1 MDFSRIIKRFS
12 KVNIAVVGDLILDH
26 YIWGLVER
34 ISPEAPVP
42 VVDVKREDYSLG
54 GAANVASNV
63 VALGARATVV
73 GVRGD
78 DLHGDVLEGLLKER
92 KIDTEGL
99 FVGLRPT
106 TVKTRVIAH
115 NQQVVRFD
123 REDRRRVSKKRF
135 KEIKEFLGDNKN
147 RFDAIIVS
155 DYKKGI
161 VTDALMRFIVKEF
174 RDNGGFVSVDPK
186 VGHFNLYKRV
196 SIITPNLKE
205 ASQGASVEIEDE
217 GTLIRAGKRLMKK
230 MGLDSVLITRGE
242 QGMSLFEKDRITHIP
257 TVAKSVYDVTGAG
270 DTVIATLTVAHV
282 AGADLRDAAILSNHA
297 ASVVVSKLGTAT
309 ATPSEIRESLKKNS
323 TEIREVSR

>member
-1 MDFSRIIKRFS
+1 MDFSRLIKGFS

-63 VALGARATVV
+63 VALGARVTVV
-73 GVRGD
+73 GLRGD
-78 DLHGDVLEGLLKER
+78 DFHGEVLEKLLSDR
-92 KIDTEGL
+92 KINTEGL
-99 FVGLRPT
+99 FIGSRPT
-106 TVKTRVIAH
+106 TVKTRVLAH

-123 REDRRRVSKKRF
+123 REDRRRISKKRF
-135 KEIKEFLGDNKN
+135 NKIKEFLIDN
-147 RFDAIIVS
+147 RDLFDAVIIS

-161 VTDALMRFIVKEF
+161 VTEALMRFIIKEF
-174 RDNGGFVSVDPK
+174 RHNGHFVSVDPK

-205 ASQGASVEIEDE
+205 ASQGASVAIEDE
-217 GTLIRAGKRLMKK
+217 NSLIKAGKKLMKRLE
-230 MGLDSVLITRGE
+230 LDSVLITRGE
-242 QGMSLFEKDRITHIP
+242 HGMSLFEKDMITHIP
-257 TVAKSVYDVTGAG
+257 TVARSVYDVTGAG

-282 AGADLRDAAILSNHA
+282 AGAGLRDAAILSNHA
-297 ASVVVSKLGTAT
+297 ASVVVSKLGTAI
-309 ATPSEIRESLKKNS
+309 ASPREIRESIKKS
-323 TEIREVSR
+323 KLEIRELGC

>member
-1 MDFSRIIKRFS
+1 MDFKGLFREFH

-42 VVDVKREDYSLG
+42 VVDVKREDFSLG

-63 VALGARATVV
+63 VSLGAKATVV

-78 DLHGDVLEGLLKER
+78 DLHGEILKKLLSER
-92 KIDTEGL
+92 KINIDGL
-99 FVGLRPT
+99 FIGSRPT

-123 REDRRRVSKKRF
+123 REDRRRISKKRF
-135 KEIKEFLGDNKN
+135 SEIKEFLLDNRD
-147 RFDAIIVS
+147 RFDAIIIS

-161 VTDALMRFIVKEF
+161 VTEALMRFIVKEF
-174 RDNGGFVSVDPK
+174 RHKGHFIAVDPK

-205 ASQGASVEIEDE
+205 ASQGASVDIDDE
-217 GTLIRAGKRLMKK
+217 NTLIRAGKKLMKRLD
-230 MGLDSVLITRGE
+230 LDSVLITRGE
-242 QGMSLFEKDRITHIP
+242 QGMSLFERDRITHIP
-257 TVAKSVYDVTGAG
+257 TVARSVYDVTGAG

-282 AGADLRDAAILSNHA
+282 AGASLRDAAIMSNHA

-309 ATPSEIRESLKKNS
+309 ASPQEIKNS
-323 TEIREVSR
+323 IKANKMDIN

>member
-1 MDFSRIIKRFS
+1 LTKGFP

-42 VVDVKREDYSLG
+42 VVDVKREDFNLG

-63 VALGARATVV
+63 VALGAKVTVV
-73 GVRGD
+73 GIRGD
-78 DLHGDVLEGLLKER
+78 DLHGEVLERLLSER
-92 KIDTEGL
+92 KINTDGL
-99 FVGLRPT
+99 FIGSRPT

-123 REDRRRVSKKRF
+123 REERRRISKKRF
-135 KEIKEFLGDNKN
+135 SLIREFLVDNRDK
-147 RFDAIIVS
+147 FDAIIIS

-161 VTDALMRFIVKEF
+161 VTESLMRFVVNEF
-174 RDNGGFVSVDPK
+174 KDTFIAVDPK

-205 ASQGASVEIEDE
+205 ASQGAGVEIEDE
-217 GTLIRAGKRLMKK
+217 NSLKKAGIKLKRRLNC
-230 MGLDSVLITRGE
+230 DAVLITRGE
-242 QGMSLFEKDRITHIP
+242 QGMSLFEDKRITHIP

-270 DTVIATLTVAHV
+270 DTVIATLTVSHV
-282 AGADLRDAAILSNHA
+282 AGATLREAAIVSNHA

-309 ATPSEIRESLKKNS
+309 ATVREIAGSLRQNSLEIREERLL
-323 TEIREVSR
+323 